1 MGRIFKDSTNGEAG
15 VLKDNISF
23 RLEELCGFE
32 ICRDILVLSLV
43 EEGIEEIF
51 EDSLIFQRLGFGF
64 PSVFGG
70 VDTLVS
76 IS

>member
-1 MGRIFKDSTNGEAG
+1 MNPEIISTTTEEYKELIESLKKD
-15 VLKDNISF
+15 
-23 RLEELCGFE
+23 GFE

-51 EDSLIFQRLGFGF
+51 EDYLIFQRLGFGF

>member
-1 MGRIFKDSTNGEAG
+1 
-15 VLKDNISF
+15 
-23 RLEELCGFE
+23 
-32 ICRDILVLSLV
+32 V

-51 EDSLIFQRLGFGF
+51 EDYLIFQRLGFGF

-70 VDTLVS
+70 VDPLVS